1 MVKYRGRRLPKGFM
15 LMEALF
21 IIVIS
26 AMVLAGYAKYR
37 DREIQST
44 AKSSYASQLKE
55 IHAATQAYMAQNYAA
70 LIAGNPVTGF
80 AAPMTPTVADLVNAN
95 ILRGGN
101 AQGFMG
107 GQIAIELARVPA
119 GCVAP
124 ACDIQSIVRG
134 SQPILISGTNNPD
147 MTLANKVAAEVGAD
161 GAVSDPN
168 SPTMF
173 TGRNGAWTVPNPTG
187 VAGVVAVRGGYNSSQ
202 WAQYCPKSGCTFS
215 GNIDMAGHNITN
227 IGALNAINAT
237 INNLSGSAA
246 TFATVNS
253 QSITNSGAINSNS
266 VNALNF
272 GGGTFSGHHTGT
284 ANLTGSFSGSFTGN
298 LTGNADTATY
308 ATTAGNANTA
318 NTAVIANTANI
329 ANYSTTSG
337 SVHCSN
343 VTGASYVVCSGPTPP
358 APPPPAGPSKPFVTT
373 MSCAASNNSA
383 TVCTLDV
390 YNTLSLGSYAISP
403 SSVYIVN
410 SQDMVVNNNGCNGGS
425 WQACGGSL
433 TVNNGVLTLFVSQWS
448 VTLSVTVSW

>member
-1 MVKYRGRRLPKGFM
+1 MAKYRGRRLPKGFM

-21 IIVIS
+21 VIVIS
-26 AMVLAGYAKYR
+26 AMVLAGYAQYR

-168 SPTMF
+168 SPTVF

-215 GNIDMAGHNITN
+215 GDINMGGNNITN
-227 IGALNAINAT
+227 VANLGANNGTFNSLNAGAGSFNT
-237 INNLSGSAA
+237 IN
-246 TFATVNS
+246 S
-253 QSITNSGAINSNS
+253 QTITNSGAISSAS
-266 VNALNF
+266 VNAANF
-272 GGGTFSGHHTGT
+272 AGGTFSGHHTGT
-284 ANLTGSFSGSFTGN
+284 ANLSGSFSGSFVGN

-318 NTAVIANTANI
+318 TTAITANTAN
-329 ANYSTTSG
+329 YSTSTG
-337 SVHCSN
+337 GVHCSN
-343 VTGASYVVCSGPTPP
+343 VSGASYAVCSGP
-358 APPPPAGPSKPFVTT
+358 APVVTPPAGPSKPYTT
-373 MSCAASNNSA
+373 TIMCGIGNNSVN
-383 TVCTLDV
+383 TCFKDV
-390 YNTLSLGSYAISP
+390 WSDLNLGGYGISR
-403 SSVYIVN
+403 SQVYLVN
-410 SQDMVVNNNGCNGGS
+410 YTITFQNNNGCGADD

-433 TVNNGVLTLFVSQWS
+433 GVSNGMIYLTVNSYDIQA
-448 VTLSVTVSW
+448 SVTVSW